1 MTFGNKYSK
10 LRFNESDFENG
21 YSRNLLWRLWHA
33 SKALEMEY
41 LGGLCARTIHDT
53 MCEET
58 VFWDLNYAMQYRALG
73 TGDIMVKVLK
83 VGTPSIR
90 ANLYEILSTAFS
102 LWKSTTRRST
112 STRTLCGWTRRPLR
126 RCSRGGGRAA
136 VIPWLCITTCSDGE
150 GTQTCIDCLVDWDKE
165 SSGYSD
171 GC

>member
-83 VGTPSIR
+83 VGTPSMVFKGQLI
-90 ANLYEILSTAFS
+90 
-102 LWKSTTRRST
+102 
-112 STRTLCGWTRRPLR
+112 
-126 RCSRGGGRAA
+126 
-136 VIPWLCITTCSDGE
+136 
-150 GTQTCIDCLVDWDKE
+150 
-165 SSGYSD
+165 
-171 GC
+171 